1 MCCHPNQT
9 GGHSVNKADL
19 IEHVSRSADLSH
31 AAAQRAVDAMFG
43 AISNSL
49 RNGEP
54 VMLTGFG
61 SFSVAQ
67 RAARS
72 GRNPRTGEPI
82 TIAASRNPRFKA
94 GKGLK
99 DAIN

>member
-1 MCCHPNQT
+1 
-9 GGHSVNKADL
+9 VNKAEL
-19 IEHVSRSADLSH
+19 IEQVARAADLSH
-31 AAAQRAVDAMFG
+31 ASAARAVDATLS

-49 RNGEP
+49 RNGES

-99 DAIN
+99 DALN

>member
-1 MCCHPNQT
+1 
-9 GGHSVNKADL
+9 VNKAEL
-19 IEHVSRSADLSH
+19 IEQVSRAADLSH
-31 AAAQRAVDAMFG
+31 AAAQRAVDAIVG

-49 RNGEP
+49 RNGET

-61 SFSVAQ
+61 SFSVSQ

>member
-1 MCCHPNQT
+1 M
-9 GGHSVNKADL
+9 NKAEL
-19 IEHVSRSADLSH
+19 IEHVARTADLSH
-31 AAAQRAVDAMFG
+31 ASAQRAVDAMFG
-43 AISNSL
+43 AISDTL
-49 RNGEP
+49 RSGAT

-67 RAARS
+67 RAQRS

>member
-1 MCCHPNQT
+1 M
-9 GGHSVNKADL
+9 NKTDL
-19 IEHVSRSADLSH
+19 IEQVARTADLSQAS
-31 AAAQRAVDAMFG
+31 AARAIDAIFG

-49 RNGEP
+49 RNGET

-67 RAARS
+67 RAARN
-72 GRNPRTGEPI
+72 GRNPRTGQPI
-82 TIAASRNPRFKA
+82 TIAASRNPKFKA

-99 DAIN
+99 DALN

>member
-1 MCCHPNQT
+1 
-9 GGHSVNKADL
+9 VNKAEL
-19 IEHVSRSADLSH
+19 IEQVARAADLSH
-31 AAAQRAVDAMFG
+31 AAAQRAVDAIFG

-49 RNGEP
+49 RNGQT

-67 RAARS
+67 RAERS

>member
-1 MCCHPNQT
+1 M
-9 GGHSVNKADL
+9 NKAEL
-19 IEHVSRSADLSH
+19 IDQVARAADLSH
-31 AAAQRAVDAMFG
+31 ASAQRAVDAIFG
-43 AISNSL
+43 AISDSL
-49 RNGEP
+49 RNGET
-54 VMLTGFG
+54 VTLTGFG

-67 RAARS
+67 RAERS

>member
-1 MCCHPNQT
+1 
-9 GGHSVNKADL
+9 VNKADL
-19 IEHVSRSADLSH
+19 IEHVSRAADISH
-31 AAAQRAVDAMFG
+31 ASAQRAVDAIFG
-43 AISNSL
+43 AISDSL

-67 RAARS
+67 RAARN